1 MRVAVMVGET
11 REERLRRQ
19 LRENLR
25 RRKGQARAQ
34 RAADEGRAD
43 EPDPETAGDV
53 SGRPTDD

>member
-1 MRVAVMVGET
+1 MVGET